1 MQCRR
6 DLWFLVKGVDKKTR
20 RADER
25 MKKKVYICAPLGG
38 NVKENLENAVLYT
51 KYALKQG
58 VAPITTHFYALCLD
72 DDNPQERALG
82 MSAGMSL
89 LWYCDELWVFGNAIS
104 NGMKEEIK
112 FCENLRI
119 PVKRVSNAEVTK
131 FLKGSKSN
139 DENENKSYEKNVL
152 DSNVGGVFAAGG
164 NKHKSTENIGFCG
177 DD

>member
-1 MQCRR
+1 MDR
-6 DLWFLVKGVDKKTR
+6 KTK

-38 NVKENLENAVLYT
+38 NVRENLENAVLYT

-89 LWYCDELWVFGNAIS
+89 LWYCDELWVFGDVIS

-131 FLKGSKSN
+131 FLKRSKSY
-139 DENENKSYEKNVL
+139 DQSENKSYEKNVL
-152 DSNVGGVFAAGG
+152 DSNVGCAFTAGG
-164 NKHKSTENIGFCG
+164 DKYLSAADIGICRL
-177 DD
+177 D

>member
-1 MQCRR
+1 
-6 DLWFLVKGVDKKTR
+6 
-20 RADER
+20 

-38 NVKENLENAVLYT
+38 NVKENLETAVLYT

-58 VAPITTHFYALCLD
+58 VAPIMTHFYALCLD

-89 LWYCDELWVFGNAIS
+89 LWYCDETWVFGDVIS

-131 FLKGSKSN
+131 FLKRSKSY
-139 DENENKSYEKNVL
+139 DQNESKSYEKNVV
-152 DSNVGGVFAAGG
+152 DDNGSRTFSVGG
-164 NKHKSTENIGFCG
+164 NKYQSTENIGFCRL
-177 DD
+177 D

>member
-1 MQCRR
+1 
-6 DLWFLVKGVDKKTR
+6 
-20 RADER
+20 

-51 KYALKQG
+51 EYALKQG

-72 DDNPQERALG
+72 DNNPQERALG

-89 LWYCDELWVFGNAIS
+89 LWYCDETWVFGDVIS
-104 NGMKEEIK
+104 KGMKEEIK

-131 FLKGSKSN
+131 FLKRSN
-139 DENENKSYEKNVL
+139 GYDQNESKSYEKNVA
-152 DSNVGGVFAAGG
+152 DSNGSRAFSAGG
-164 NKHKSTENIGFCG
+164 DKYQSTADIGFCG
-177 DD
+177 ID

>member
-1 MQCRR
+1 MDRKTKR
-6 DLWFLVKGVDKKTR
+6 KG
-20 RADER
+20 ER

-89 LWYCDELWVFGNAIS
+89 LWYCDELWVFGDVIS

-131 FLKGSKSN
+131 FLKRSKSY
-139 DENENKSYEKNVL
+139 DQSENKSYEKNVF
-152 DSNVGGVFAAGG
+152 DSNDGCVFAAGG

>member
-1 MQCRR
+1 
-6 DLWFLVKGVDKKTR
+6 
-20 RADER
+20 

-38 NVKENLENAVLYT
+38 NVRENLENAVLYT

-72 DDNPQERALG
+72 DDNPQELALG

-89 LWYCDELWVFGNAIS
+89 LWYCDELWVFGDVIS

-131 FLKGSKSN
+131 FLKRSKSY
-139 DENENKSYEKNVL
+139 DQSENKSYEKNVV
-152 DSNVGGVFAAGG
+152 DDNVGCAFTAGG
-164 NKHKSTENIGFCG
+164 DKYLSTADIGVCRL
-177 DD
+177 D